1 MTARGKHVC
10 TPHFTAANICRTAC
24 SGKPSVIPVTR
35 TYAADNC
42 QHFTHSHYHFPY
54 AHYDEYLYQGHG
66 LIGGSHY
73 NYYHNTYHGDFI
85 QKFCPGQ

>member
-1 MTARGKHVC
+1 MFAHLSLHR
-10 TPHFTAANICRTAC
+10 RTFVVLLAVV
-24 SGKPSVIPVTR
+24 SLSVIPVTR